1 MINNFQKKSKFN
13 NFECKNHDTHNCDLL
28 LQCLKFG
35 YRGCY
40 AYWYEMV
47 ILVQSQEHCCDC
59 EKTL

>member
-1 MINNFQKKSKFN
+1 MCTVDSVVWY
-13 NFECKNHDTHNCDLL
+13 THNCDLL
-28 LQCLKFG
+28 LQRLKFG